1 MEKSMAFTQRIG
13 RAGEYLAA
21 SFLIR
26 HFEEVFEAS
35 PSSRYDFLAQSS
47 SESYKIQ
54 VKTTESPFKH
64 HSSTY
69 VRWDIRKK
77 VNKIKKNYSSAEVD
91 IFAFVFLPDNI
102 VEFVANYKI
111 GNKYQKKV
119 EYLEDIDALK
129 SLRRSITIVDEIK
142 NAVTKTTI

>member
-1 MEKSMAFTQRIG
+1 MAFTQRIG

-26 HFEEVFEAS
+26 HFEEVFEACS
-35 PSSRYDFLAQSS
+35 SSRYDYLAQSLT
-47 SESYKIQ
+47 ESYKIQ

-69 VRWDIRKK
+69 VRWDIKKK
-77 VNKIKKNYSSAEVD
+77 VNKTKKNYSAEEVD
-91 IFAFVFLPDNI
+91 IFAFVYLPDNV

-119 EYLEDIDALK
+119 EYLEDIDPLK
-129 SLRRSITIVDEIK
+129 TLRRSITIVDEIK